1 MPVVGPSD
9 GDFRCLSHAR
19 PYQTASP
26 HERPRRREKVNGF
39 PFSIIENRDDYYR
52 LLQEVTSEQRW
63 EEWILFMLRAV
74 AKTAKWTTEKIH
86 AIRDLLDDTC
96 GYVANMNSRVY
107 SRELVELIFI
117 QPYCRIPHLM
127 EAGIAK
133 RPTASKY
140 LNALSAIGVLN
151 EYKLGRNKFL
161 FTQNSLIS

>member
-1 MPVVGPSD
+1 
-9 GDFRCLSHAR
+9 
-19 PYQTASP
+19 
-26 HERPRRREKVNGF
+26 
-39 PFSIIENRDDYYR
+39 
-52 LLQEVTSEQRW
+52 
-63 EEWILFMLRAV
+63 MLRAV

-151 EYKLGRNKFL
+151 EYKLGRNKFFIHPKFINL
-161 FTQNSLIS
+161 LMNEENEFENYGEQKAP